1 VRAEAGKLPG
11 SAFRPL
17 IGAPLEDVERPR
29 CPNPLTNQQMY
40 EEFYGLKEKPFNKTP
55 DPRFLYHSAKHAEA
69 LARLQ
74 HAVDEQDIVL
84 LTGEIG
90 SGKTT
95 LSRAL
100 IDSLDAGYYPV
111 LIINPRLSP
120 SQLLRTLALRLN
132 IEDASRYRHGILE
145 GINAKLYELYE
156 AGRRPVLIIDEAQ
169 LIPGKA
175 TFEELRLLTNFQLDD
190 RNLLALVL
198 IGQTELRDRLERRPF
213 RALRQRIS
221 MQCHLETLSLQ
232 ETQEYVAHRLR
243 VAGRQEPLF
252 EAQAVELLFEYSEG
266 VPRRINIIAGN
277 ALVEGFGRGSV
288 SIDPD
293 IIESVV
299 KDH

>member
-1 VRAEAGKLPG
+1 
-11 SAFRPL
+11 
-17 IGAPLEDVERPR
+17 
-29 CPNPLTNQQMY
+29 MY
-40 EEFYGLKEKPFNKTP
+40 EEFYGLREKPFNKTP
-55 DPRFLYHSAKHAEA
+55 DPRFLYQSLKHAEA

-100 IDSLDAGYYPV
+100 IDSFDRRYHPV

-120 SQLLRTLALRLN
+120 SQLLRTVALRLGM
-132 IEDASRYRHGILE
+132 EEEEGRYRHSLLD
-145 GINAKLYELYE
+145 GINAKLYELFE
-156 AGRRPVLIIDEAQ
+156 AGRRVVLIMDEAQ
-169 LIPGKA
+169 LVPGKS

-198 IGQTELRDRLERRPF
+198 IGQTELADRLKRRQY

-221 MQCHLETLSLQ
+221 MQFHLGPLDQKETG
-232 ETQEYVAHRLR
+232 EYVAHRLR
-243 VAGRQEPLF
+243 VAGREKKLF
-252 EAQAVELLFEYSEG
+252 DGDALALLFEHSGG

-277 ALVEGFGRGSV
+277 ALVEGFGKGATV
-288 SIDPD
+288 IGKE

-299 KDH
+299 KDE

>member
-1 VRAEAGKLPG
+1 MLYADQ
-11 SAFRPL
+11 S
-17 IGAPLEDVERPR
+17 
-29 CPNPLTNQQMY
+29 MY
-40 EEFYGLKEKPFNKTP
+40 EEFYGLTEKPFNKTP
-55 DPRFLYHSAKHAEA
+55 DPRFLYASAKHAEA

-74 HAVDEQDIVL
+74 HAVDEQDFVL

-100 IDSLDAGYYPV
+100 IDSLGDSYHPV

-120 SQLLRTLALRLN
+120 SQLLRTVALRLGMDDEN
-132 IEDASRYRHGILE
+132 RYRHGILE
-145 GINAKLYELYE
+145 GINAKLYELFE
-156 AGRRPVLIIDEAQ
+156 AGKRPVIIIDEAQ

-198 IGQTELRDRLERRPF
+198 IGQTELKDRLDRRQY
-213 RALRQRIS
+213 RALRQRIG
-221 MQCHLETLSLQ
+221 MQFHLGPLDGE
-232 ETQEYVAHRLR
+232 ETQEYVKHRVR
-243 VAGRQEPLF
+243 IAGR
-252 EAQAVELLFEYSEG
+252 EAQLFNEQAVALLFEHAGG

-277 ALVEGFGRGSV
+277 ALIEGFGKGAE
-288 SIDPD
+288 IIGPE

-299 KDH
+299 EDA

>member
-1 VRAEAGKLPG
+1 M
-11 SAFRPL
+11 
-17 IGAPLEDVERPR
+17 IG
-29 CPNPLTNQQMY
+29 MY
-40 EEFYGLKEKPFNKTP
+40 EEFYGLTEKPFSKTP
-55 DPRFLYHSAKHAEA
+55 DPRFLYESAKHAEA

-100 IDSLDAGYYPV
+100 IDSLDQGYHPV

-120 SQLLRTLALRLN
+120 SQLLRTISLRLGMDD
-132 IEDASRYRHGILE
+132 ESRYRHGLLE
-145 GINAKLYELYE
+145 GINSKLYELFE
-156 AGRRPVLIIDEAQ
+156 AGKRTVIIIDEAQ

-190 RNLLALVL
+190 RNLLSLVL
-198 IGQTELRDRLERRPF
+198 IGQTELRDRLDKRQY

-221 MQCHLETLSLQ
+221 MQFHLGPLDEE
-232 ETQEYVAHRLR
+232 ETQQYVKHRLR
-243 VAGRQEPLF
+243 TAGREKPLF
-252 EAQAVELLFEYSEG
+252 EREAVSLLFSESDG

-277 ALVEGFGRGSV
+277 ALIEGFGRGAET
-288 SIDPD
+288 IGPE

-299 KDH
+299 KDQ

>member
-1 VRAEAGKLPG
+1 
-11 SAFRPL
+11 
-17 IGAPLEDVERPR
+17 
-29 CPNPLTNQQMY
+29 MY

-55 DPRFLYHSAKHAEA
+55 DPRFLFQSAKHAEA

-74 HAVDEQDIVL
+74 LAVDEQDIVL

-100 IDSLDAGYYPV
+100 IDLLDRSYHPI

-120 SQLLRTLALRLN
+120 SQLLQIVALRLGV
-132 IEDASRYRHGILE
+132 DDPGRQRHGMLE
-145 GINAKLYELYE
+145 GINAKLYELFE

-190 RNLLALVL
+190 RNLMALVL
-198 IGQTELRDRLERRPF
+198 IGQTELRDRLERKPY
-213 RALRQRIS
+213 RALRQRVA
-221 MQCHLETLSLQ
+221 MQFHLGPLDERETR
-232 ETQEYVAHRLR
+232 EYIKHRLG
-243 VAGRQEPLF
+243 VAGRQAPLF
-252 EAQAVELLFEYSEG
+252 DDAALELLFQESGG
-266 VPRRINIIAGN
+266 VPRRINIVAGN
-277 ALVEGFGRGSV
+277 ALIEGFGRGADA
-288 SIDPD
+288 IGAE

-299 KDH
+299 KDQ